1 MGLEYLLDQG
11 GKQTFF
17 LVQKIKYMLS
27 IWDRNHM
34 DLYEEYGKGNM
45 GVKPRNVDDGREP
58 EEGERDADR
67 KGNASIIKEDNTDER
82 TLDSGRE
89 KEEAVVI
96 NQYGNESMEEVLED
110 LKSAHTLDSEKG
122 GVDLSSNNKYHRALP
137 DAEPREVEIDPL
149 KYETS
154 VPPRQDQISTN
165 PVRRLISNTN
175 DVSVM
180 REVAASLSSKLPR

>member
-17 LVQKIKYMLS
+17 LVQKLKYMLS

-67 KGNASIIKEDNTDER
+67 KGNAFIIKEDNTDER
-82 TLDSGRE
+82 TLDGGRE
-89 KEEAVVI
+89 KV
-96 NQYGNESMEEVLED
+96 EVLED
-110 LKSAHTLDSEKG
+110 PKSAHAVDSEKG
-122 GVDLSSNNKYHRALP
+122 GVDLSSNNKHSRALP
-137 DAEPREVEIDPL
+137 DAEPREGEMDPL
-149 KYETS
+149 KNETS
-154 VPPRQDQISTN
+154 VPPRQDQINTN
-165 PVRRLISNTN
+165 HVRRLGTNTN

-180 REVAASLSSKLPR
+180 RAVAASLSSKLPR

>member
-1 MGLEYLLDQG
+1 MRLYSNLKHLYVHIYIYIGISDDDLSSHSSTDSLASQVLVSLEYLLDQG

-67 KGNASIIKEDNTDER
+67 
-82 TLDSGRE
+82 
-89 KEEAVVI
+89 
-96 NQYGNESMEEVLED
+96 
-110 LKSAHTLDSEKG
+110 
-122 GVDLSSNNKYHRALP
+122 
-137 DAEPREVEIDPL
+137 
-149 KYETS
+149 
-154 VPPRQDQISTN
+154 
-165 PVRRLISNTN
+165 
-175 DVSVM
+175 
-180 REVAASLSSKLPR
+180 